1 MSEHWTDRSEL
12 QADGMRILRTDLY
25 TDRSERPTQV
35 DIRFSGS
42 ELYTDRFELQTDSL
56 ACRFEF

>member
-1 MSEHWTDRSEL
+1 
-12 QADGMRILRTDLY
+12 MRILRTDLY

-35 DIRFSGS
+35 DIRFSGFD
-42 ELYTDRFELQTDSL
+42 LYTDRFELQTDSL